1 MNPNELGRI
10 FERANANFEQ
20 AQKIGGKTDVSIAR
34 ADTVMRRMDERGGAV
49 RAAAVRERQR
59 VNADLAG
66 RAKRVGMAIGVVS
79 LATIL
84 IGLIIPIGM
93 FGFLAAVGLAIGIA
107 AMLAITPTG
116 GRSAAPSTD
125 LPNGEMVQRFD
136 SYLYRARA
144 ALPPPAQAEVDGISA
159 ILPSLKQTFERVDN
173 LDPNAQDARRL
184 MSLHLPAL
192 LDRYVQV
199 PPAYR
204 GEQDGEGKT
213 ADERLVEALAA
224 SRAALGDISQK
235 LARQDLAA
243 LETQGRFMKSRYGD
257 DGMQAVESAS
267 ESASEDAPPH
277 N

>member
-10 FERANANFEQ
+10 FERANANFEH
-20 AQKIGGKTDVSIAR
+20 AQKIGGKTDESVAR
-34 ADTVMRRMDERGGAV
+34 ADAVMRRLDEREGAV
-49 RAAAVRERQR
+49 RDAAKRERQR
-59 VNADLAG
+59 LNADLAG
-66 RAKRVGMAIGVVS
+66 RAKRVGIAIGVVS
-79 LATIL
+79 LATII
-84 IGLIIPIGM
+84 IGLIVPIGM

-107 AMLAITPTG
+107 AVLAIKPTAE
-116 GRSAAPSTD
+116 RSAAPSTD

-136 SYLYRARA
+136 SYLYRARR
-144 ALPPPAQAEVDGISA
+144 ALPPPAQAEVDAMSA
-159 ILPSLKQTFERVDN
+159 ILPSLRQTLERVDN

-199 PPAYR
+199 PTAYR
-204 GEQDGEGKT
+204 SEQDGEGKT

-235 LARQDLAA
+235 LARADLAA
-243 LETQGRFMKSRYGD
+243 LETQGRFMKSRYGE
-257 DGMQAVESAS
+257 DGPQAV